1 MRDRSEFIGTPTEL
15 SERIDPVGVERMS
28 PKESIP
34 TEFCKTLT
42 H

>member
-28 PKESIP
+28 PKKYP
-34 TEFCKTLT
+34 DRFCKTLT